1 MTTALL
7 VAVMV
12 VLYSFQSLFLKLFSS
27 SRSAGEDTSTVFSI
41 SYGAFAGI
49 ICMILRYFGTFE
61 DGTCFG
67 ILLTN
72 AFWPIADSALRK
84 IGYHKF
90 IEKSMAKSAEK
101 RKQKAALKG
110 GEPA

>member
-1 MTTALL
+1 MSSGRK
-7 VAVMV
+7 
-12 VLYSFQSLFLKLFSS
+12 YSFSELCAGSRLFSGIFFVTDPGMS
-27 SRSAGEDTSTVFSI
+27 PKHPLTRFI
-41 SYGAFAGI
+41 YGAFAGI

-72 AFWPIADSALRK
+72 AFWPIVDSALRK

-110 GEPA
+110 GESA

>member
-1 MTTALL
+1 MLL
-7 VAVMV
+7 
-12 VLYSFQSLFLKLFSS
+12 
-27 SRSAGEDTSTVFSI
+27 I
-41 SYGAFAGI
+41 P
-49 ICMILRYFGTFE
+49 
-61 DGTCFG
+61 G

-72 AFWPIADSALRK
+72 AFWPIVDSSLRK

>member
-1 MTTALL
+1 
-7 VAVMV
+7 
-12 VLYSFQSLFLKLFSS
+12 
-27 SRSAGEDTSTVFSI
+27 
-41 SYGAFAGI
+41 
-49 ICMILRYFGTFE
+49 MILRYFGTFE

-72 AFWPIADSALRK
+72 AFWPIVDSALRK
-84 IGYHKF
+84 IGYNKF